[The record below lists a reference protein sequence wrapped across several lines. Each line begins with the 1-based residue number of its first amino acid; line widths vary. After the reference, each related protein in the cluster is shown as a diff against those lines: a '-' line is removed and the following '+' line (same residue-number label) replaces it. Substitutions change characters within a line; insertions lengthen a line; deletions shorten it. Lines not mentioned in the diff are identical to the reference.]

1 LYCNHAESGW
11 YREEI
16 PFAPAYV
23 CRSEGFLIYERNSS
37 ELKLIF
43 LFVDVKNNND
53 KDDEGKKMYLIVTES
68 RGW

>member
-1 LYCNHAESGW
+1 MPKSGW

-23 CRSEGFLIYERNSS
+23 CRSEGFFDIRKKTVP